1 MEFRFLAKNRI
12 SELERELR
20 DTRNLANRYRDM
32 SLRGKEKKQP
42 RQQQGDGDVNDEE
55 EGRKITDR
63 DLDDDEAVY
72 KRHVLRVVDMKSMRS
87 TAPIRVQDVI
97 RKNEALFTVL
107 KINTHTSFQ
116 ILIFFFILGSFGW
129 KRTPSSW
136 SKTTQVRQCTP
147 RQEN

>member
-72 KRHVLRVVDMKSMRS
+72 KRHVLRVVDMKSMRN

-97 RKNEALFTVL
+97 RKNEAFHTVL
-107 KINTHTSFQ
+107 AIHLHTSFQ
-116 ILIFFFILGSFGW
+116 ILIFFLF
-129 KRTPSSW
+129 
-136 SKTTQVRQCTP
+136 
-147 RQEN
+147 

>member
-12 SELERELR
+12 SELERELQ

-72 KRHVLRVVDMKSMRS
+72 KRHVLRVVDMKSMRN

-97 RKNEALFTVL
+97 RKN
-107 KINTHTSFQ
+107 
-116 ILIFFFILGSFGW
+116 
-129 KRTPSSW
+129 
-136 SKTTQVRQCTP
+136 
-147 RQEN
+147 

>member
-72 KRHVLRVVDMKSMRS
+72 KRHVLRVVDMKSMRN

-97 RKNEALFTVL
+97 RKNEAIFTVL
-107 KINTHTSFQ
+107 TIDIYPSFQ
-116 ILIFFFILGSFGW
+116 IFMFFLISGSFG
-129 KRTPSSW
+129 
-136 SKTTQVRQCTP
+136 
-147 RQEN
+147 

>member
-42 RQQQGDGDVNDEE
+42 RQQQGDGDVNDDE

-72 KRHVLRVVDMKSMRS
+72 KRHVLRVVDMKSMRN

-97 RKNEALFTVL
+97 RKNEAFHTVL
-107 KINTHTSFQ
+107 AINIHTSFQ
-116 ILIFFFILGSFGW
+116 IFMFFFILGSSG
-129 KRTPSSW
+129 
-136 SKTTQVRQCTP
+136 
-147 RQEN
+147 